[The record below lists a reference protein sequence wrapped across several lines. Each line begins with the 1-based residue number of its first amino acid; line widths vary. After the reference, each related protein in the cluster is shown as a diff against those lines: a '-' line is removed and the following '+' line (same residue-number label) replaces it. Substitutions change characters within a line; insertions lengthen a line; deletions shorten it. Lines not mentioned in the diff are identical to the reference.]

1 MKNNFL
7 KKLMMAALLITVLV
21 SLIGCGASSDNKDA
35 SGDTSGEDASGGG
48 KLQQIVDNGK
58 IVIGVYP
65 PGEPQCFYDD
75 KGNLMGLDIDWA
87 NKLAETIGVDVEFV
101 EVNGENRISM
111 VTTGRVDVIIANTTG
126 NLERAKSINFSIPY
140 LKTGIKLGVRKG
152 LDEVQEIADLNDS
165 KYTIAAESG
174 TTSEELALQYAP
186 NANIIYQQNLSDCLL
201 SIQEGK
207 ADALMHDGTSIDYA
221 ASQDDYLEARP
232 TIYTSDP
239 ICIGYAKGD
248 ADFARYLDMFVSTM
262 ITNGFQEETYNK
274 WFGTVPTGELHTLY

>member
-1 MKNNFL
+1 MKKIFL
-7 KKLMMAALLITVLV
+7 KRLMLAALSVTILASVV
-21 SLIGCGASSDNKDA
+21 GCGASTDDKDK
-35 SGDTSGEDASGGG
+35 SGDGSAEGSSGG
-48 KLQQIVDNGK
+48 KLQEIIDKGK

-152 LDEVQEIADLNDS
+152 LDEVQEISDLNDP

-207 ADALMHDGTSIDYA
+207 ADAMMHDGTSIDYA
-221 ASQDDYLEARP
+221 ASQDDYLESRP

-248 ADFARYLDMFVSTM
+248 ADFGRYLDMFVSTM
-262 ITNGFQEETYNK
+262 ITNGFEEETYDK
-274 WFGTVPTGELHTLY
+274 WFGTVPTGELQVLY